1 MRRRL
6 FWLIM
11 LAPFILGA
19 YGYYTLRSADEAVK
33 AAGAEVLKQYQRRAD
48 LAPNLVNIARVHAA
62 REKEVLA
69 RVTEARAKVG
79 AIPAKPEVLNDEQVL
94 ARFLA
99 AQGEMRSTLARL
111 LLLAERYPPLKA
123 DATFREFRAQLE
135 GTENRGVS
143 ARLRYAKAVHEYN
156 ATVSRFPGN
165 FAAMLFGFKAK
176 PSLGIETEQ
185 APAKPLAAK
194 FGAPARSE

>member
-1 MRRRL
+1 
-6 FWLIM
+6 M
-11 LAPFILGA
+11 LAPFIVGA

-33 AAGAEVLKQYQRRAD
+33 AAGVEVLKQYQRRAD
-48 LAPNLVNIARVHAA
+48 LAPNLVNITRVHAA

-69 RVTEARAKVG
+69 RVTEARAKLG
-79 AIPAKPEVLNDEQVL
+79 AIPAKPEILNDEQAI

-99 AQGEMRSTLARL
+99 TQSEMGSALARL
-111 LLLAERYPPLKA
+111 LLLAENLPPLKA

-143 ARLRYAKAVHEYN
+143 ARLRYAKAVNEYN
-156 ATVSRFPGN
+156 ATVSRFPSN
-165 FAAMLFGFKAK
+165 LAALLFGFKAK
-176 PSLGIETEQ
+176 PGLGVETGEV
-185 APAKPLAAK
+185 PAKPLAAD